1 MRSRDQ
7 AYGTR
12 CSTLIITERS
22 GRHPVTHLFERSFST
37 TGDVALLRRATLRN
51 WPPRYRTEGVP
62 VSDPQAAVSESA
74 IDVVA
79 PTSSPSIK
87 RTRVRT
93 LLKPE
98 PGRLTRPVA
107 LTD

>member
-1 MRSRDQ
+1 
-7 AYGTR
+7 
-12 CSTLIITERS
+12 
-22 GRHPVTHLFERSFST
+22 
-37 TGDVALLRRATLRN
+37 VALLRRATLRN
-51 WPPRYRTEGVP
+51 WPPRYRTEGAP
-62 VSDPQAAVSESA
+62 LADPQAAVSESA
-74 IDVVA
+74 IDIVA
-79 PTSSPSIK
+79 PDTSPVK